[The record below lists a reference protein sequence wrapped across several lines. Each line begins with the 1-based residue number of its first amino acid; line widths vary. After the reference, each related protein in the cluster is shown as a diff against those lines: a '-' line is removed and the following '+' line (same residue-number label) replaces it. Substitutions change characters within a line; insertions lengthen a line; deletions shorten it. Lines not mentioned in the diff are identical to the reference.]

1 MHLVLKPDQ
10 TRGWKH
16 EEAEPP
22 CVTGSQ
28 GLRARS
34 RSHFAGPAHTGAK
47 KSHSLP
53 NPGVSILFSG
63 LVLSLGV
70 SHTPLTDQRAGTG
83 AWRANVTITLRNE
96 FKL

>member
-10 TRGWKH
+10 TRGWKR
-16 EEAEPP
+16 EEA
-22 CVTGSQ
+22 GSQ

-34 RSHFAGPAHTGAK
+34 RSHFLGPAHTGAK

-70 SHTPLTDQRAGTG
+70 SHTHPLQIKELGLELGERM
-83 AWRANVTITLRNE
+83 
-96 FKL
+96 